1 MTAAPPTAMPAIAPV
16 LKTEEDRW
24 GARLYFRLNI
34 CMFIWLTAGLAVAPG
49 YTNGSGG
56 VVTQGVAPA
65 MAAVCIPHPLME
77 VS

>member
-1 MTAAPPTAMPAIAPV
+1 
-16 LKTEEDRW
+16 
-24 GARLYFRLNI
+24 
-34 CMFIWLTAGLAVAPG
+34 MFIWLTAGLAVAPG
-49 YTNGSGG
+49 YANGSGG

>member
-1 MTAAPPTAMPAIAPV
+1 
-16 LKTEEDRW
+16 
-24 GARLYFRLNI
+24 
-34 CMFIWLTAGLAVAPG
+34 MFIWLTAGLAVAPG